1 MGDRAFGFGISF
13 GLGLTGALLVRHAR
27 SKKQDEPNNIERDIE
42 KYLPEPG
49 NDLP

>member
-1 MGDRAFGFGISF
+1 MGDRVTGFGISF

-27 SKKQDEPNNIERDIE
+27 SKNQDEPSDIEQDLE

-49 NDLP
+49 DDLP